1 MAQDQNYESLKEI
14 SPTVRELYL
23 EIPPDEVKQEYEKVL
38 KDFVGRVK
46 LPGFRQGHAP
56 KDMVQKMFEAEIQ
69 ETVLDH
75 LIPESLRKKLESLQV
90 VPVNMPTVKSVEF
103 DLEKGVKFQVAF
115 EVWPEF
121 ELPGDYLEKKIKAE
135 EVKLDEAEVER
146 VLNNIR
152 ENAAEYLPI
161 TDRGVQDGDYVVLEI
176 QGKDLASKK
185 FMPVEKIVVLA
196 GHADNEPKLNEVLPG
211 MQIAEEKS
219 FAVKYPE
226 DYQQKKFAGKEI
238 EYRIKILEIKEKRLP
253 ELNDDFAR
261 TVDETPSLEALKDKI
276 RQDLIKHQQS
286 ELNNKVINE
295 FLEKLA
301 AEVKLVIPES
311 MVKEEAQA
319 IISRQFRP
327 EELKKIPE
335 ELWPRIYDQ
344 ARHQAE
350 SSLKNHILLRKIA
363 EKEGL
368 AISDS
373 EFEEE
378 LKKVAEE
385 RNLPLNRLKSALS
398 QDNREEEWKL
408 NLLLRKTVDFLSERI
423 IIK

>member
-121 ELPGDYLEKKIKAE
+121 ELPGGYLEKKIKAE